1 MTNTQ
6 NRRYKSSKAKTRKV
20 GGSVLASGGFGCVF
34 SPALLCKGQTKRKR
48 NTVSKLMTERHALE
62 EYHDINN
69 IRERVNS
76 IPNYKD
82 YFLVDDISVC
92 TPKPLSAGDL
102 SNFKNKCTAL
112 PKDNITAVNINKSL
126 DRILSL
132 NIPNGGIDIDD
143 YIFRN
148 GSFNKLLNLNTKLIN
163 LLKNGII
170 PMNKHNIYHS
180 DIKGSNI
187 LIDPLLKTRLIDW
200 GLCAQYK
207 PFNRSEFPTTWNNRP
222 LQFNVPFS
230 IILFTK
236 VFKQKYKEYIQGGG
250 KLERNSLRLFALNYI
265 QEWKKIRGVGHYRVI
280 NDTMFM
286 LFSNDLKINQSLKWN
301 VIEKKY
307 TIPYLVNYLVE
318 ILIHYKKTNEDGS
331 YDVRP
336 YLDQVFVNI
345 VDVWGFLS
353 TYTTIIEVLFN
364 NYKVL
369 NENEHKLFVSLKN
382 IILEYMYKPRINPID
397 INKLTKELTELNT
410 IFIKEFEVA
419 GKDIVIN
426 DEINSTSKISYKRKS
441 KRERRAQPLLLLSKK
456 STLLINEV
464 TKNYM

>member
-1 MTNTQ
+1 
-6 NRRYKSSKAKTRKV
+6 
-20 GGSVLASGGFGCVF
+20 
-34 SPALLCKGQTKRKR
+34 
-48 NTVSKLMTERHALE
+48 
-62 EYHDINN
+62 
-69 IRERVNS
+69 
-76 IPNYKD
+76 
-82 YFLVDDISVC
+82 
-92 TPKPLSAGDL
+92 
-102 SNFKNKCTAL
+102 
-112 PKDNITAVNINKSL
+112 
-126 DRILSL
+126 
-132 NIPNGGIDIDD
+132 
-143 YIFRN
+143 
-148 GSFNKLLNLNTKLIN
+148 
-163 LLKNGII
+163 
-170 PMNKHNIYHS
+170 
-180 DIKGSNI
+180 
-187 LIDPLLKTRLIDW
+187 
-200 GLCAQYK
+200 
-207 PFNRSEFPTTWNNRP
+207 
-222 LQFNVPFS
+222 
-230 IILFTK
+230 
-236 VFKQKYKEYIQGGG
+236 
-250 KLERNSLRLFALNYI
+250 
-265 QEWKKIRGVGHYRVI
+265 
-280 NDTMFM
+280 M

-336 YLDQVFVNI
+336 YLDEVFVNI